1 MKQLIKDSPR
11 MEILMQAILYRVYS
25 EGQPIS
31 VILDTLT
38 EDQWQ
43 DIKGELQSIDARRV
57 VEYML
62 KKEIQVGE
70 AELSNYRDRS
80 SKELGSI
87 KTWVIKTVVRYGLVL
102 LTAVVAYL
110 TYTSPMFLEST
121 FDKILTFL
129 TQKEP

>member
-1 MKQLIKDSPR
+1 

-87 KTWVIKTVVRYGLVL
+87 KTWVIKTVVRYGMVL

-129 TQKEP
+129 TQKKP

>member
-87 KTWVIKTVVRYGLVL
+87 KTWVIKTVVRYGMVL